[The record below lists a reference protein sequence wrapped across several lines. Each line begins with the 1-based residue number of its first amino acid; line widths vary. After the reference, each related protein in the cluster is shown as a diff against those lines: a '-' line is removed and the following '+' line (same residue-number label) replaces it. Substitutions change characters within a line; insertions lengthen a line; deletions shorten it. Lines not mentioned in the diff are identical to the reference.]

1 MYSIG
6 VFTTEQSL
14 RDIMRIDKEMRTY
27 SNITYL
33 PYSSLEHLEFLYE
46 KNANQFD
53 GLLFSGSYPYE
64 IGRAHV

>member
-14 RDIMRIDKEMRTY
+14 RYIMRIDKEMRTY

-33 PYSSLEHLEFLYE
+33 
-46 KNANQFD
+46 
-53 GLLFSGSYPYE
+53 LFFQDK
-64 IGRAHV
+64 V